1 MAKVTSSRIGF
12 RFDGVNRARLYIAN
26 TNGFNYWD
34 ISAIHFGDII
44 IRNLS
49 YSERETRFYI
59 YTSPELTLDMQQ
71 RITNHLNNNRD
82 KEIVIYDNQ
91 PEWKFFSRVETIEA
105 ITREVYSNKLKQGK
119 TVVDPGQDGQQRVE
133 GEEEFVG
140 GEKTG
145 RIRNEHITVI
155 TQMKPHIKYIGTKV
169 LDDYL
174 IPRIVMNGK
183 HAIKVVSNNIVLRS
197 IDSQGGSQNPDILL
211 INMLISPFVVRIV
224 GHQDKIKE
232 SEVFDIAGVEIQKSQ
247 VRFSGSDTTI
257 INDRTIIQKLTD
269 ALGIGQKQN
278 QRLIIIR

>member
-1 MAKVTSSRIGF
+1 MAKVTSPKNGF

-26 TNGFNYWD
+26 TNGFNYWS
-34 ISAIHFGDII
+34 ISAIHFGDMI
-44 IRNLS
+44 IRNLN

-59 YTSPELTLDMQQ
+59 YTSPELTSDMQQ
-71 RITNHLNNNRD
+71 RITNHLNNNPD

-91 PEWKFFSRVETIEA
+91 SEWKFFSRVETIEA
-105 ITREVYSNKLKQGK
+105 TTQEVYSNKLKQGN
-119 TVVDPGQDGQQRVE
+119 TIVDPGQDGQQRVE

-145 RIRNEHITVI
+145 RTRNEHITVI
-155 TQMKPHIKYIGTKV
+155 TQTKPHIKYIGTKV

-174 IPRIVMNGK
+174 IPRIMMNGK

-211 INMLISPFVVRIV
+211 VNMLISPFVVRIV

-232 SEVFDIAGVEIQKSQ
+232 SQVFDIAGVEIQRSQ

-257 INDRTIIQKLTD
+257 INNRMTIQKLID
-269 ALGIGQKQN
+269 KLGTGQKQN